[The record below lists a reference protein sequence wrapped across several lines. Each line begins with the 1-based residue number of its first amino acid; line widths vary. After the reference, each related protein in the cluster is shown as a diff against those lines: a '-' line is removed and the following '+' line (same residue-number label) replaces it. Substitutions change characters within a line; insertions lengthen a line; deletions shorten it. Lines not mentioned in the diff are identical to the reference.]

1 MNPRKVYRLADVLIK
16 SQLRSGRSG
25 SLGSR
30 LFSNPLVVA
39 VIDVVTFA
47 AASGLVYVI
56 LGAVGSLP
64 AETEALLNTIV
75 LQVVTSLPAF
85 VALAVIVAAVMFE
98 MSVSSK
104 FASSDVANWLP
115 LSHTEYVAASTLSV
129 SYMYSFLPAL
139 LLGASY
145 PLAARA
151 GLESAWGLGAALCV
165 VALLAMG
172 ALVEIMRA
180 VINRVT
186 SLVYHRAGRGTILIR
201 IAVTVLVILVVELG
215 VNPVIL
221 SNLVGTFTGVVN
233 AALFVPFFWSS
244 ASVGYLVQGQS
255 ALSAV
260 FFGLSVAF
268 AVLLLFAAVKIRAK
282 YWSPVPVT
290 IEVTEAVYSPSTG
303 GLLRTLGLSET
314 EAAMVRKDLRG
325 YTRRREL
332 IPYLALPVVFV
343 ALILVQ
349 QTSMS
354 SGGLSSPGSV
364 SYPFWLVGGILAVIV
379 GATSVGQEGK
389 AILNVYASPVPA
401 RAFLKAKLLV
411 SFLFGATTVVALAV
425 ASSILSSA
433 STSSFIAS
441 LVASVVIAVECTFI
455 GVGMAT
461 RFPDLQERPRPRFIR
476 PMGMLLAMIV
486 GVVSAFVTALP
497 LLVWPFAGG
506 YFEGLG
512 ISFETAT
519 GGGLV
524 FGGIISFLAY
534 RWALSGASNL
544 MAEIPV

>member
-30 LFSNPLVVA
+30 LFSNPLVVSA
-39 VIDVVTFA
+39 IDIVTFA
-47 AASGLVYVI
+47 AAAGLVYVV

-64 AETEALLNTIV
+64 AETEALLDTIV

-98 MSVSSK
+98 MSISSK

-115 LSHTEYVAASTLSV
+115 LSQTEYVAASTLSV

-151 GLESAWGLGAALCV
+151 GLESAWGLGAVLCV
-165 VALLAMG
+165 VALFAMG

-186 SLVYHRAGRGTILIR
+186 SLVYRRAGRGTIVIR

-221 SNLVGTFTGVVN
+221 SSLVGTFTGVVN

-244 ASVGYLVQGQS
+244 ASVGYLVQNQL
-255 ALSAV
+255 ALSAA

-268 AVLLLFAAVKIRAK
+268 AVLLLFAAVKVRAR

-290 IEVTEAVYSPSTG
+290 IEVTEAIYAPSTG
-303 GLLRTLGLSET
+303 GFLRSLGLSET

-349 QTSMS
+349 QTSMAS
-354 SGGLSSPGSV
+354 SGLSPSESV

-389 AILNVYASPVPA
+389 AILNVYASPIPS
-401 RAFLKAKLLV
+401 RAFLRAKLLV

-425 ASSILSSA
+425 TSSLLESA
-433 STSSFIAS
+433 SPSSFLLS
-441 LVASVVIAVECTFI
+441 LAASVVIAVECTFI

-461 RFPDLQERPRPRFIR
+461 RYPDLQERPRPRFIR
-476 PMGMLLAMIV
+476 PMGMLLAMLA
-486 GVVSAFVTALP
+486 GVVLAFIIALP
-497 LLVWPFAGG
+497 LLLWPFLGG
-506 YFEGLG
+506 YLEGLG
-512 ISFETAT
+512 ISFGAAA
-519 GGGLV
+519 GGGLL
-524 FGGIISFLAY
+524 FGVVVSYLAY
-534 RWALSGASNL
+534 RWALSGASSL
-544 MAEIPV
+544 MTEIPF